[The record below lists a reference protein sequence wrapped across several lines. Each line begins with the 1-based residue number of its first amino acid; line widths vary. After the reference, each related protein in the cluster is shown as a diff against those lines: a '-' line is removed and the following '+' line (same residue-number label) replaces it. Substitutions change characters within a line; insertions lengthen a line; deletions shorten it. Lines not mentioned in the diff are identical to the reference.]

1 MQPPSAD
8 ALDMSKMSRESQL
21 PKKGKYRQRAHCNPL
36 MTGGFAPPVKP
47 SEYDWSQDFP
57 EKHQEAEEK
66 GVPAPT
72 VDYLDIGCGFGG
84 MTIKLAEEFPGKL
97 TLGLE
102 IRAKVSQYVKDRI
115 AALRIKHPGM
125 YQNCSCIQ
133 TNTQRHLV
141 QYFGKASVEKILI
154 LFADPC
160 FKVSSHRRR
169 IIQRAL
175 LDEYAYIL
183 KPQGILYCVTDVQ
196 DLHEWQKRKL
206 DEHTLFDELSEA
218 ETAADPISSW
228 IETETEEAQ
237 KVKRNGGNMWKAVYR
252 RR

>member
-1 MQPPSAD
+1 MGKD
-8 ALDMSKMSRESQL
+8 SQL

-36 MTGGFAPPVKP
+36 TDGTFSPPVKP
-47 SEYDWSQDFP
+47 SEYDWSVDFP
-57 EKHQEAEEK
+57 ELYKRAQERNE
-66 GVPAPT
+66 PPPT
-72 VDYLDIGCGFGG
+72 VDHLDIGCGFGG
-84 MTIKLAEEFPGKL
+84 MTIKLAEEFPDKL

-115 AALRIKHPGM
+115 AALRLKMPGS

-160 FKVSSHRRR
+160 FKASSHRRR
-169 IIQRAL
+169 IIQRSL

-183 KPQGILYCVTDVQ
+183 KPNGILYCITDVP
-196 DLHEWQKRKL
+196 DLHKWQKQRL
-206 DEHTLFDELSEA
+206 DDHTLFEA
-218 ETAADPISSW
+218 LTEEEMAADPVATW
-228 IETETEEAQ
+228 IETETEESQ
-237 KVKRNGGNMWKAVYR
+237 KVKRNGGQVWKAAYR

>member
-8 ALDMSKMSRESQL
+8 ALDASKMSRTSQL

-36 MTGGFAPPVKP
+36 TTGGFVPPVKP
-47 SEYDWSQDFP
+47 SEYDWAQDFP
-57 EKHQEAEEK
+57 ELYRRAQEKNAA
-66 GVPAPT
+66 PPT
-72 VDYLDIGCGFGG
+72 VDHLDIGCGFGG
-84 MTIKLAEEFPGKL
+84 MTIKLAEEFPDKL

-115 AALRIKHPGM
+115 AALRLKSPGM
-125 YQNCSCIQ
+125 YQNCSCIH

-160 FKVSSHRRR
+160 FKTSSHRRR

-183 KPQGILYCVTDVQ
+183 KPQGTLYCITDVS
-196 DLHEWQKRKL
+196 DLHQWQKRKL
-206 DEHTLFDELSEA
+206 DEHSLFEELSEA
-218 ETAADPISSW
+218 EMAEDPISTW
-228 IETETEEAQ
+228 IETETEEGQ
-237 KVKRNGGNMWKAVYR
+237 KVKRNGGKIWKAVYR